1 MDTSNF
7 NLKQDFEPVLP
18 PLGERLVLSLG
29 VIKSWKPAR
38 ANNYSRNMYQ

>member
-18 PLGERLVLSLG
+18 PLRKGSLLSPG
-29 VIKSWKPAR
+29 VIKSCKPAR
-38 ANNYSRNMYQ
+38 VNNYSRNMYQ